1 MAKSE
6 LERIAQLETKVDGV
20 EKKVDKLEDTSVIL
34 GRMEIILSQQVEM
47 NKDQHVTLNNINENL
62 SNMNVSQMQM
72 QEEMKTMSNR
82 IEKVEDTQ
90 KIEQEKN
97 VLDLSGLPKKAI
109 LWAVGV
115 GLGALSLYVYIKLG
129 LK

>member
-1 MAKSE
+1 MSE
-6 LERIAQLETKVDGV
+6 DKVAIGKLETRVDNV
-20 EKKVDKLEDTSVIL
+20 EKKVDKFEDTSVIL
-34 GRMEIILSQQVEM
+34 GRMELILSQQVEM

-62 SNMNVSQMQM
+62 SNMNVSQIQM

-90 KIEQEKN
+90 KVEQEKN
-97 VLDLSGLPKKAI
+97 ILDLSGLPKKAI
-109 LWAVGV
+109 LWVVGLI
-115 GLGALSLYVYIKLG
+115 LGALTLYFYTQTG